1 MARRGRRRRGGKGK
15 GEPIGPMPMQGPDP
29 VMGPLPKSGPEPVRY
44 DAEGDL
50 IAPGD
55 PSSKGFASRERPN
68 RGRYFK
74 KLSGRLR
81 MAKRRGGR
89 MGQAAEL
96 LTSLGSQVVSG
107 RGLGTSAARVGALRS
122 LAGLGGLAG
131 LGYLAAQPAYDV
143 ITGETDLLGPGT
155 RTLESL
161 RLNLEN
167 AERQRMQQFRSQ
179 QAASLLENARMQQ
192 SIQENL
198 QRVAQNNPAL
208 YNQIAAGRRLPRGAV
223 VLGGQPRQDLL
234 MELARG
240 MDSGAFQ
247 QPDPLSE
254 LIG

>member
-1 MARRGRRRRGGKGK
+1 MSRRRGRRGKRGAG
-15 GEPIGPMPMQGPDP
+15 PIGPMPMQGPDP
-29 VMGPLPKSGPEPVRY
+29 AMGPFPKEDP
-44 DAEGDL
+44 AEAARRQEAYKQNPRSNL
-50 IAPGD
+50 
-55 PSSKGFASRERPN
+55 FAERARPN
-68 RGRYFK
+68 RGRYFN
-74 KLSGRLR
+74 KLGGRLK

-96 LTSLGSQVVSG
+96 LTSLGSQAISG
-107 RGLGTSAARVGALRS
+107 RGLGLSAARVGTARS

-131 LGYLAAQPAYDV
+131 LAFLAAKPAYD
-143 ITGETDLLGPGT
+143 ILTQETDIFGPGG
-155 RTLESL
+155 RTQ
-161 RLNLEN
+161 RQ
-167 AERQRMQQFRSQ
+167 AELAMQGSQAMQSSNFRAQ
-179 QAASLLENARMQQ
+179 QMASLMEDARMQQ

-247 QPDPLSE
+247 QPDPLSD

>member
-1 MARRGRRRRGGKGK
+1 MARRRRGGRRG
-15 GEPIGPMPMQGPDP
+15 GGGPIGPMPMQGPEP
-29 VMGPLPKSGPEPVRY
+29 AMGPFPPDNPKELARLQEALRQNPNSNQF
-44 DAEGDL
+44 AER
-50 IAPGD
+50 A
-55 PSSKGFASRERPN
+55 RPN
-68 RGRYFK
+68 RGRYFN

-89 MGQAAEL
+89 LGQAAEL
-96 LTSLGSQVVSG
+96 LGSVGSQVISG
-107 RGLGTSAARVGALRS
+107 RGLGTSAARVGAVRS

-131 LGYLAAQPAYDV
+131 LAYLAAKPAYDV
-143 ITGETDLLGPGT
+143 LSTETDLLGPSQKK
-155 RTLESL
+155 LEAL
-161 RLNLEN
+161 RLGLED
-167 AERQRMQQFRSQ
+167 AERVRMQQFRSQ
-179 QAASLLENARMQQ
+179 QAAGLLENARMQQ